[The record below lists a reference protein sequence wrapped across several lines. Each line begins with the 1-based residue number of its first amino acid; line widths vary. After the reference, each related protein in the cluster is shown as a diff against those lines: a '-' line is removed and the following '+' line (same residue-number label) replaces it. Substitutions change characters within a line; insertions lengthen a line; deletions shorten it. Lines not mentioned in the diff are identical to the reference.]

1 MRLFLST
8 LVILILTT
16 CLLVSADDSAPKEKA
31 EFLIKLVENIEWSD
45 SGTGKTR
52 PVQVAIVG
60 SSPVTDELVRL
71 SKEKNKVKVDVE
83 EVSLSQELS
92 SYHLVFT
99 PTDDLGQLAKLLKKV
114 GNSKIFTVSSSKDFA
129 RYGIMV
135 NLFQEKGKSKIK
147 YELNKMVIDG
157 AGLKLKNNFERK
169 AEKI

>member
-1 MRLFLST
+1 MRLFLTT
-8 LVILILTT
+8 LVILIFTT
-16 CLLVSADDSAPKEKA
+16 CLLVSADDSAPKQKA
-31 EFLIKLVENIEWSD
+31 EFLMKLVENIEWSD
-45 SGTGKTR
+45 SGTGKSR
-52 PVQVAIVG
+52 PVHVAIVG
-60 SSPVTDELVRL
+60 SSPVTDELQQL
-71 SKEKNKVKVDVE
+71 TKTKNKIKVDVE

-92 SYHLVFT
+92 SY
-99 PTDDLGQLAKLLKKV
+99 QLAKLLKKV

-147 YELNKMVIDG
+147 YELNKMVLDG